1 MATKSKKKKP
11 RRTARQPE
19 SRLAEARV
27 ERAAVQVLAG
37 MCAGMSAMRFG
48 STELYEEAV
57 GSIVSRAIDVAEEL
71 IDQLDGLDEDDEV
84 EDDEDDEDE
93 DDDED

>member
-1 MATKSKKKKP
+1 MATKKKTKKKAP
-11 RRTARQPE
+11 VYRSNRDE

-37 MCAGMSAMRFG
+37 MCAGLKVTDRFG
-48 STELYEEAV
+48 EDVVRTLVA
-57 GSIVSRAIDVAEEL
+57 RAIDVAEEL
-71 IDQLDGLDEDDEV
+71 VEQLDGLD

-93 DDDED
+93 DDEDDLE